1 MPDQEE
7 LIGIWEI
14 AQMAGVTSAAV
25 ANWRK
30 RFRDFPQPASEL
42 RSGPVFRRAQ
52 VRRWLGKRRGGVARV
67 VALLNLKRGSG
78 ASTTAAALA
87 EILAADF
94 RKRVLVLDLDPQAST
109 TVQLIGPDQWVKA
122 NGKGR
127 TIVRLFED
135 ALDPGKGWR
144 KFKPDSI
151 VMRGASSIE
160 SARNVDLIPSSLDL
174 VEVLERW
181 QRTPGGA
188 FHLAD
193 PTRLLRGTL
202 GDRLDDYDYVIIRC
216 PPDLGLVTLNALR
229 MATGYIVPVV
239 PDPMSTYGLKAIVER
254 VAAFSEEIGETIE
267 PLGMVLNRFEGGVE
281 AHDKLARKLRKGALK
296 PFATVIP
303 HGPEGIAPAGGEGL
317 DSAQER
323 YRDEELYRAYLNL
336 VEELQTLLEPTSK
349 QEDIPPQEDTS
360 EEEQDDDD

>member
-30 RFRDFPQPASEL
+30 RFRDFPAPASEL

-67 VALLNLKRGSG
+67 LALINLKRGSG
-78 ASTTAAALA
+78 VSATAVALA

-94 RKRVLVLDLDPQAST
+94 RKRVLVLDLDPQAGT
-109 TVQLIGPDQWVKA
+109 TVQLIGPEQWLKT

-127 TIVRLFED
+127 TIVRLFEE

-151 VMRGASSIE
+151 VMRGASGIAE
-160 SARNVDLIPSSLDL
+160 ARNVDLIPSSLDL
-174 VEVLERW
+174 VEVVERW
-181 QRTPGGA
+181 QRTPGGP
-188 FHLAD
+188 FQLAD

-202 GDRLDDYDYVIIRC
+202 GERLDDYDYVIIAC
-216 PPDLGLVTLNALR
+216 PPELGLVTLNALR
-229 MATGYIVPVV
+229 LATGYIVPVV
-239 PDPMSTYGLKAIVER
+239 PDPMSSYGVKSIVQR
-254 VAAFSEEIGETIE
+254 VAAFSQEIGETIE
-267 PLGMVLNRFEGGVE
+267 PLGMVLNRFDAENE
-281 AHDKLARKLRKGALK
+281 AHEKLSRKLGKGALK

-303 HGPEGIAPAGGEGL
+303 HRPGGIGEAGGEV
-317 DSAQER
+317 DNAQER
-323 YRDEELYRAYLNL
+323 YGDEELYRAYLNL
-336 VEELQTLLEPTSK
+336 AEELQTLLEPTSK
-349 QEDIPPQEDTS
+349 QEETPAQDDTS